1 MSESEEQI
9 EPVFSGD
16 NALKSPEQD
25 KFGRADFSYRISEII
40 KKRKEADHLTI
51 GIYGKWGEGK
61 TSVVNFINHYLE
73 KDKDI
78 ICLHFNP
85 WRYRNEDELLNSFL
99 SSFHR
104 ESVIN

>member
-25 KFGRADFSYRISEII
+25 KFGRANFAYRISEII

-51 GIYGKWGEGK
+51 GI
-61 TSVVNFINHYLE
+61 
-73 KDKDI
+73 
-78 ICLHFNP
+78 
-85 WRYRNEDELLNSFL
+85 
-99 SSFHR
+99 
-104 ESVIN
+104 